1 MHILPIRNETN
12 ALLPKLR
19 QVRQVNVVRRMPS
32 FQVEIFFTDFLL
44 SITIGVSIAFWS
56 TLSYVLK
63 DRNTRYE
70 IESLVHMSLHVEVV
84 LVYVVLFYVWLSIR
98 LGGNLMMIRCY
109 VYLFVGGNSWLLS
122 HVFHV
127 LVKNGYWYLI
137 LECFFIPLF
146 YGLYRIMISGMVI
159 GMFAMITW
167 ELLRKFGY
175 DPESTFKMPMEL
187 VERIEKSEDEDQYV
201 ENGERRSWI
210 DDAVAYA

>member
-1 MHILPIRNETN
+1 MHIIIQSETK

-32 FQVEIFFTDFLL
+32 FQLEVFFTDFLL

-63 DRNTRYE
+63 DSNTRDE
-70 IESLVHMSLHVEVV
+70 IESLVHMSLHVQVV
-84 LVYVVLFYVWLSIR
+84 LMYVVLFYVWLSIR
-98 LGGNLMMIRCY
+98 LGGNLIMIRCY
-109 VYLFVGGNSWLLS
+109 VYLFVGGNSWVLGD
-122 HVFHV
+122 VFHV
-127 LVKNGYWYLI
+127 LVKNGYWYVI
-137 LECFFIPLF
+137 LECVLIPLF

-175 DPESTFKMPMEL
+175 DPESTFRMPLEI
-187 VERIEKSEDEDQYV
+187 VKRIEQEQDEDQQI
-201 ENGERRSWI
+201 ESGERRSWI
-210 DDAVAYA
+210 DEAVAYA